1 MAKELTYQPLTNLG
15 INGLNTQDNPATLDN
30 TWLTKA
36 DNVVLRENGRIS
48 FRKGLKQKV
57 APNGSDTAIGSLIE
71 HNDQGTNKIFASY
84 GTSIYTIDFTS
95 PASAFPSSGA
105 DVKHTVGSSTG
116 AWQFVNFN
124 DRLHCF
130 HTGIVPQRYDGSA
143 TTDEKWSSSYHTD
156 AVNIANSSTITDMT
170 TLAVTKTYKIT
181 TLGATAWGLIGA
193 SSNPLVNE
201 IFTATLA
208 SSAAIG
214 ESIAANEMIAGNR
227 YKIINLGDT
236 NFVLNGAG
244 SNAVDVIFT
253 ANAILG
259 IGTGLVAE
267 VFSGSGGEAVE
278 IKTNPTLTTITVD
291 DTTNFHTAG
300 KIIIDEEIISYTGKT
315 STTFTGCTR
324 GSSGTTA
331 THHLDNAVVTNDSS
345 PPTVTTGEFKPSC
358 GVGFYGRMWVG
369 GVAEEKDV
377 VHYSALLDGDD
388 FTLYSGGGS
397 FDLKNVWGTDEI
409 VAIAPFYG
417 QLAIFGKKNIAIY
430 ESPAIIGSMKL
441 NEVIRGVG
449 CISRDSVQHIGDD
462 LVFLSATG
470 LRSLARTTE
479 KDKVPL
485 TDLSLNIKDR
495 LIRDIGNSTNVKS
508 AYVENEGIYLM
519 SFVDKNI
526 NYVFDFKHLTPNGG
540 PRVTTWTFDN
550 DREPA
555 NLTYT
560 DTYGLLVG
568 QQDGSLAGYEKH
580 YDTDLA
586 GASTYTDAS
595 YTAAFETVW
604 VNLGESVAASL
615 LKRLFMVLEGGSGA
629 TMGLKWY
636 KDFSP
641 TPSTTT
647 SIILNPVTT
656 GTTSLWGASSSLY
669 GTTTV
674 TTTSAGSFVT
684 DSYYA
689 IATVGSTDFTAI
701 GSADNVVGTVFKATG
716 AGSGSGT
723 AVSHTHTAA
732 THPNSATYKP
742 IFGLREYR
750 TPLTGSA
757 KNIKIAIDIESNGFD
772 ASLQTL
778 TLLHKQG
785 KIR

>member
-1 MAKELTYQPLTNLG
+1 MAKVLTYQPLTNLG
-15 INGLNTQDNPATLDN
+15 INGLNTQDNPATLDS

-36 DNVVLRENGRIS
+36 ENIVLRENGRIS

-57 APNGSDTAIGSLIE
+57 APSGTAIGSLIE

-116 AWQFVNFN
+116 DWQFVNFN
-124 DRLHCF
+124 GRLNAF
-130 HTGIVPQRYDGSA
+130 HASIVPQRYDGA
-143 TTDEKWSSSYHTD
+143 
-156 AVNIANSSTITDMT
+156 
-170 TLAVTKTYKIT
+170 
-181 TLGATAWGLIGA
+181 LG
-193 SSNPLVNE
+193 
-201 IFTATLA
+201 
-208 SSAAIG
+208 
-214 ESIAANEMIAGNR
+214 
-227 YKIINLGDT
+227 
-236 NFVLNGAG
+236 
-244 SNAVDVIFT
+244 
-253 ANAILG
+253 
-259 IGTGLVAE
+259 
-267 VFSGSGGEAVE
+267 SGSKWAAYSDAHR
-278 IKTNPTLTTITVD
+278 P
-291 DTTNFHTAG
+291 A
-300 KIIIDEEIISYTGKT
+300 
-315 STTFTGCTR
+315 
-324 GSSGTTA
+324 
-331 THHLDNAVVTNDSS
+331 
-345 PPTVTTGEFKPSC
+345 TVTSGEFKPSC

-377 VHYSALLDGDD
+377 VHYSTLLDSDD
-388 FTLYSGGGS
+388 FRITAVNPGSNGGS
-397 FDLKNVWGTDEI
+397 FDLKNVWGADEVI
-409 VAIAPFYG
+409 AIAPFYG

-430 ESPAIIGSMKL
+430 ESPDVIGSMKL

-449 CISRDSVQHIGDD
+449 CIARDSIQHIGDD

-495 LIRDIGNSTNVKS
+495 LIRDIGNSVNVKS

-526 NYVFDFKHLTPNGG
+526 NYVFDFKHLTQNGG

-555 NLTYT
+555 SLAYT
-560 DTYGLLVG
+560 DTYGLLIG

-580 YDTDLA
+580 FDTDLA
-586 GASTYTDAS
+586 GASTYTDFS

-629 TMGLKWY
+629 TMGIKWY

-641 TPSTTT
+641 TPSKIT

-656 GTTSLWGASSSLY
+656 GSSFIWGASSSLY
-669 GTTTV
+669 GATT
-674 TTTSAGSFVT
+674 A
-684 DSYYA
+684 
-689 IATVGSTDFTAI
+689 
-701 GSADNVVGTVFKATG
+701 
-716 AGSGSGT
+716 
-723 AVSHTHTAA
+723 SHTHVSG

-742 IFGLREYR
+742 IFGLKEYR